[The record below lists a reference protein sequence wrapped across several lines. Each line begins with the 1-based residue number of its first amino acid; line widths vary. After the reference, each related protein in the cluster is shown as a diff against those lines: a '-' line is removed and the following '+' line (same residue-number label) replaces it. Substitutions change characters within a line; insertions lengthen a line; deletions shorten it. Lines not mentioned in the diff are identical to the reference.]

1 MLDDEKNKAVEKT
14 GFRVWGMSQKVSLR
28 RRFLSEVLSK
38 TWSQGGE
45 RKREVKSENSEKES
59 FKFFFPISYSFKKS
73 QAGHHFITL
82 LLLLFI
88 TITGHPFFTYFIETF
103 LKSYLFS
110 W

>member
-28 RRFLSEVLSK
+28 RWFLSEVLSK

-59 FKFFFPISYSFKKS
+59 FKFFFFLFPIHLKNLRL
-73 QAGHHFITL
+73 GITL
-82 LLLLFI
+82 LLYYYYYLLLLLGI
-88 TITGHPFFTYFIETF
+88 PFLLT
-103 LKSYLFS
+103 L
-110 W
+110 